1 MHKYRNFSIE
11 SLKKASKLHASQAK
25 TLDTVKSKEGKYIGS
40 YIKSEIDGKKISNK
54 SYEKYYKGM
63 I

>member
-1 MHKYRNFSIE
+1 V
-11 SLKKASKLHASQAK
+11 KAS
-25 TLDTVKSKEGKYIGS
+25 EGKYIGS

>member
-1 MHKYRNFSIE
+1 MI
-11 SLKKASKLHASQAK
+11 KA
-25 TLDTVKSKEGKYIGS
+25 KEGAYMGS